1 MSSESEHDERY
12 DRFLSFQ
19 EISVYDECLHSSP
32 DELDKYFDDN
42 WVDEDDDF
50 WEETLYTKSLYKEIN
65 NKPDTPISD
74 QEEKMELEEEEKME
88 LEEEEK
94 IELEDEEKMELEEEE
109 KMELDKEDK
118 LDQEYKGISITDIEN
133 IFDIQLKLFN
143 DSRPSKIKN
152 LKKKVIK
159 ILS

>member
-19 EISVYDECLHSSP
+19 EISVYDECLYSSP

-50 WEETLYTKSLYKEIN
+50 WEETLYTKSLYEKIN

-74 QEEKMELEEEEKME
+74 QG
-88 LEEEEK
+88 
-94 IELEDEEKMELEEEE
+94 EKMELEEEE
-109 KMELDKEDK
+109 KMELDQEDK
-118 LDQEYKGISITDIEN
+118 LDKEYKGISITDIEN

-152 LKKKVIK
+152 FKKKVIK